1 MQIGYIFDESFCDKY
16 VTLYLM
22 AHKLSAEEIKKL
34 KADKAVKITT
44 EQVVV
49 KNDIADI
56 VANKAHLL
64 ALKKAVP
71 KYCDPS
77 LDAISEK
84 EETATKI
91 VTSTASDNLESG
103 IIKRTVVGNT
113 YGWFDS
119 HKDVHIPGIFTK
131 SISENKNIFH
141 LHDHVYQLA
150 AKVGTPT
157 RVYEQSVSLES
168 LGLNKTGF
176 ASCLLMD
183 SDIKKD
189 YNPMIY
195 NEYLTKQVNQ
205 HSVGMIYQ
213 KLFLCVPNA
222 DYKEEFANWNT
233 YKSYVI
239 NLADAE
245 QNGYFWAVT
254 EAKLVEISCVLKGSN
269 ELTPTINVKENE
281 PPAGTQKHI
290 EPVKSTQPIDYKKLI
305 QNLKLS

>member
-1 MQIGYIFDESFCDKY
+1 
-16 VTLYLM
+16 M
-22 AHKLSAEEIKKL
+22 ATKLTPAEIKKL
-34 KADKAVKITT
+34 KADKAVKIAT

-49 KNDIADI
+49 KNHIADL
-56 VANKAHLL
+56 VANKAQII
-64 ALKKAVP
+64 ALKKSVTKHA
-71 KYCDPS
+71 DPS
-77 LDAISEK
+77 LNSLPDKTDAAFK
-84 EETATKI
+84 V
-91 VTSTASDNLESG
+91 VTTTVNDNEVEG

-131 SISENKNIFH
+131 SISENKNVFH
-141 LHDHVYQLA
+141 LHDHLYQLA

-157 RVYEQSVSLES
+157 RVYEQSISLES
-168 LGLNKTGF
+168 LGLNKVGF

-183 SDIKKD
+183 SEIKKD

-195 NEYLTKQVNQ
+195 NEYLTKQINQ

-213 KLFLCVPNA
+213 KLFLCIPNA

-245 QNGYFWAVT
+245 ENGYFWAVT

-281 PPAGTQKHI
+281 PPVGTQEQI
-290 EPVKSTQPIDYKKLI
+290 EPVTTTQTEVKSQKLKVI
-305 QNLKLS
+305 KNQFNY